1 MDKTILFFIVW
12 GIAYIVSRI
21 RKKLGKPIP
30 PPEPKFITSV
40 NHIGCAVQAVDQHG
54 CPMWQRP
61 GRLLSH
67 TSTHVSVICGST
79 GYVYDING
87 GIAYTFPVDEKDIRN
102 GE

>member
-1 MDKTILFFIVW
+1 MDKTILFFIVC

-21 RKKLGKPIP
+21 RKKPGKPIP

-54 CPMWQRP
+54 CIP
-61 GRLLSH
+61 H
-67 TSTHVSVICGST
+67 TSTHVSAICGST

-87 GIAYTFPVDEKDIRN
+87 GIAYTFPVDEKDIRH